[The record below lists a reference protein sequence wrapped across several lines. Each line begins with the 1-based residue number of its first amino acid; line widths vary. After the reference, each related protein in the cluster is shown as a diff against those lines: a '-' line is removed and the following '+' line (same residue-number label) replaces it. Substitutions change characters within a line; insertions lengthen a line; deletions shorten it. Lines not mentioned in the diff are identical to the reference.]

1 MSSSTSSSSHSQRT
15 PLHERTNSEKNK
27 QQIRLVPYTPPK
39 IQAAEAGSHALEPGT
54 ARSNIAFQKT
64 NDYTSS
70 PLTSHGRERFIGSA
84 LSSPSSSSSP
94 IVSSTWVE
102 GKGVSESRLASDSS
116 GTEHPTPPP
125 PAVLRTSHGSFLRRV
140 NAPTQQ
146 FQGQRDNGRALS
158 STPTKI
164 APRRE
169 RFISVNS
176 DKTFSVLK
184 STNTRVSTGSE
195 STAQSHP
202 NSNTSFFSSH
212 EETSF
217 DAPTDDPPSSLFSS
231 FPECSVSPSSTG
243 TAATPSKLNEDHI
256 NSSPWHYR
264 MIGGLRKVPK
274 TPESNARGRGKE
286 IVRKPLPAVR
296 ETTATARL
304 PETSS
309 PLALKSSFVTEHSD
323 SASEEATNY
332 EVIGRSSPPLPDSDS
347 IDIPPSSSSSNYQL
361 LGGQSSANRSFN
373 SSPTRGQSILD
384 TPGSKNFIVHDSPY
398 PASEQILLET
408 PGSRNFVVHSH
419 VSPSP
424 SVYPIARAPRDQPSF
439 DSFRRQVRET
449 YSQESLVIPPLKPH
463 KRSSSE
469 NLYLQRAS
477 RESPLHG
484 RANSF
489 SSISSVLTQDSG
501 PNIVRLG
508 HTPSTSSVRQAL
520 RAGRNSGGPPKIRMD
535 MHQWSSQLS
544 TVMSEYEGSDRASR
558 LTSHGSLA
566 ERGGSALG
574 SRGSRNIQSIS
585 SSIFDNLEPTQVIP
599 QTHSRSGSLD
609 RPGAVLMRGARELPN
624 QPVPT
629 IRDHDEHGDGLA
641 DLQQMHQLQSKSSRT
656 RLGFLSRQSSD
667 RSLRSSTSS
676 RTGSFTANSL
686 PTWAR
691 LYYGSGERRWL
702 ASPSMKSEGDDNG
715 PPSPWVPRGSPPPE
729 QSSQVIRNPRR
740 RPREAQNDGPRA
752 ILVDTTSAGIG
763 DIRRGPKKKTSSVWS
778 PHLGPDNRS
787 SPYSMW
793 QPPSAT
799 WSTENRIF
807 GRRNIQ
813 VVLFVL
819 GFIFPFAWMI
829 AALLPLPPN
838 PRLDME
844 ELGKS
849 TAQFQMP
856 GDSGAEP
863 LYRRVAPIDDSR
875 YQSAR
880 WWRNLNRYMS
890 IVGLLILGAIAAL
903 IVVGVKQRWGK

>member
-1 MSSSTSSSSHSQRT
+1 MSSSTSSSSHSQRP

-27 QQIRLVPYTPPK
+27 LQIRLVPYTPPK
-39 IQAAEAGSHALEPGT
+39 IQAEEAGSQGPRPET
-54 ARSNIAFQKT
+54 ARSNIALQET
-64 NDYTSS
+64 NDRPSSSSTSF
-70 PLTSHGRERFIGSA
+70 GRERFIGSA

-94 IVSSTWVE
+94 VVSSTWVK
-102 GKGVSESRLASDSS
+102 GKGVSESRLVSDSS
-116 GTEHPTPPP
+116 GTEHPAPPP
-125 PAVLRTSHGSFLRRV
+125 PAVLKPSHGSFIRRV
-140 NAPTQQ
+140 NAPIQHVY
-146 FQGQRDNGRALS
+146 GQRGTERALS
-158 STPTKI
+158 STPTKL

-176 DKTFSVLK
+176 DKTFSLLK
-184 STNTRVSTGSE
+184 STATRVSTGSE
-195 STAQSHP
+195 SPAQSYP

-217 DAPTDDPPSSLFSS
+217 DAPTDDHPSSLFSS
-231 FPECSVSPSSTG
+231 LPERSVSPSSSG

-256 NSSPWHYR
+256 TSSPWNYR

-274 TPESNARGRGKE
+274 TPESKAKGKE
-286 IVRKPLPAVR
+286 KEIEPKRPSALR
-296 ETTATARL
+296 QTIATARV

-309 PLALKSSFVTEHSD
+309 PLTLRSSFVTEHSD
-323 SASEEATNY
+323 STSEETTNY

-347 IDIPPSSSSSNYQL
+347 IDVPPSSSSSNYRL
-361 LGGQSSANRSFN
+361 LGGQSSVPRSFN
-373 SSPTRGQSILD
+373 SSPTRGQEILD

-398 PASEQILLET
+398 PASEQAVLDT
-408 PGSRNFVVHSH
+408 PGSRNFIVHSH
-419 VSPSP
+419 ASPSP
-424 SVYPIARAPRDQPSF
+424 SVYPIARAPRDQASF
-439 DSFRRQVRET
+439 DSFRRQVKET
-449 YSQESLVIPPLKPH
+449 YSQESLVIAPLRPH

-469 NLYLQRAS
+469 NLYLNRAS
-477 RESPLHG
+477 REIPHG

-489 SSISSVLTQDSG
+489 SSISSILTQDSG
-501 PNIVRLG
+501 PNVVRLG
-508 HTPSTSSVRQAL
+508 RTPSTSSTQQSVW
-520 RAGRNSGGPPKIRMD
+520 AGRSSGGPPKSRMD

-544 TVMSEYEGSDRASR
+544 TVMSEYEGSDRGSR
-558 LTSHGSLA
+558 LTSQGSA
-566 ERGGSALG
+566 EQGSSALG
-574 SRGSRNIQSIS
+574 SRASRNIQSIS
-585 SSIFDNLEPTQVIP
+585 SSIFENLEPTQVVP

-609 RPGAVLMRGARELPN
+609 RPGAVFMRGARELPS
-624 QPVPT
+624 PPAPT

-667 RSLRSSTSS
+667 RSMRSSTSS

-702 ASPSMKSEGDDNG
+702 ASPSMISEGDDNQ
-715 PPSPWVPRGSPPPE
+715 PSSSWVPGGSPPLG
-729 QSSQVIRNPRR
+729 QSSQEIRNPRR
-740 RPREAQNDGPRA
+740 RPREAQSESPRA
-752 ILVDTTSAGIG
+752 LFVETTPAGVG
-763 DIRRGPKKKTSSVWS
+763 DIRRGPKKKTSSIWS
-778 PHLGPDNRS
+778 PHLRPDNRTS
-787 SPYSMW
+787 DYSLW

-799 WSTENRIF
+799 WSIENHIF

-838 PRLDME
+838 PRFDME

-849 TAQFQMP
+849 TAQLQP
-856 GDSGAEP
+856 PDDSGPES
-863 LYRRVAPIDDSR
+863 LYRRVAPIDDTR

-890 IVGLLILGAIAAL
+890 VLGLLILGAIAAL
-903 IVVGVKQRWGK
+903 IVVGVRQRWGK